1 MNLLVVR
8 HGQTNYNLNHIIL
21 SKTDDPLNE
30 TGISQAQTTAKNLE
44 REKIDLIISSPLRR
58 TKQTAEIINKGRNI
72 PIIYDKRLV
81 ERDFGEFEGLKDS
94 DAKFNIKDFWDY
106 EKNINYYEAE
116 NVQAFYNRIFSFLD
130 NVLEKYSNKNVLL
143 VCHAAVSAVINCYF
157 TEIPKKNVQL
167 FFKMGLDNCEYRTY
181 NMEKFL

>member
-58 TKQTAEIINKGRNI
+58 AKQTAEIINKGRNI
-72 PIIYDKRLV
+72 PIIYD
-81 ERDFGEFEGLKDS
+81 
-94 DAKFNIKDFWDY
+94 I
-106 EKNINYYEAE
+106 
-116 NVQAFYNRIFSFLD
+116 
-130 NVLEKYSNKNVLL
+130 
-143 VCHAAVSAVINCYF
+143 
-157 TEIPKKNVQL
+157 
-167 FFKMGLDNCEYRTY
+167 
-181 NMEKFL
+181 